1 MDPIIAYFLIKNI
14 EREKN
19 FKQNNKNNISLVHK
33 EKSRNI
39 IKISCSLCGQ
49 NTYWCQCEEKNIQGK
64 NIQGGN
70 DNSQLLS
77 AGLRLSTMVLSS
89 SYE

>member
-19 FKQNNKNNISLVHK
+19 YKNKIPLVSK
-33 EKSRNI
+33 EKSRNN
-39 IKISCSLCGQ
+39 IKISCSRCGQ
-49 NTYWCQCEEKNIQGK
+49 NTYWCQCEEKNIQEK
-64 NIQGGN
+64 NIQEKN
-70 DNSQLLS
+70 DSSQLLS
-77 AGLRLSTMVLSS
+77 AGLQLSTMALSC

>member
-39 IKISCSLCGQ
+39 IKIS
-49 NTYWCQCEEKNIQGK
+49 
-64 NIQGGN
+64 
-70 DNSQLLS
+70 
-77 AGLRLSTMVLSS
+77 
-89 SYE
+89 